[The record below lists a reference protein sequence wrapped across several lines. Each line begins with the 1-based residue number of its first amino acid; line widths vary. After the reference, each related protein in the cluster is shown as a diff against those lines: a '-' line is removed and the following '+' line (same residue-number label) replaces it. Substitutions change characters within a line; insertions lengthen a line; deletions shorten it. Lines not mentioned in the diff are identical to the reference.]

1 MSKVTYEVDEK
12 GVAVVKI
19 NNPPLNAIDE
29 EVIIGLEDA
38 AKKIAEDKAI
48 KVAVLTGEG
57 GAFVAGADI
66 KKVREVKT
74 EKDGIE
80 VTSRGQAL
88 LNTIENSRKPYI
100 AAINGLALGGG
111 TEIALACHMRIL
123 GDQAQM
129 GLPEVRLGILPAF
142 GGSQRSPRLLGKARA
157 LELMLTGNF
166 IDAKECERI
175 GLVNHVVPQAEVL
188 DAAKKLARSIAN
200 KGQVAVRAIMEAVM
214 EGGRMSLEEGLKLES
229 RLFGKLAV
237 TEDKEEG
244 IAAFLEKRKPVF
256 KDR

>member
-1 MSKVTYEVDEK
+1 MSKVTLELGEK
-12 GVAVVKI
+12 GVAVLKI

-38 AKKIAEDKAI
+38 ARKIAEDE
-48 KVAVLTGEG
+48 KVKVVVLTGEG
-57 GAFVAGADI
+57 AAFVAGADI

-80 VTSRGQAL
+80 VTSRGQAI

-111 TEIALACHMRIL
+111 TEIALACHIRIL

-142 GGSQRSPRLLGKARA
+142 GGSQRSPRLIGKARA

-175 GLVNHVVPQAEVL
+175 GLVNHVVPQADVL
-188 DAAKKLARSIAN
+188 VEATKMARSIAN

-214 EGGRMSLEEGLKLES
+214 EGGKMSLEEGLKLES